1 MIDIKSE
8 YLLKKITKKYKQL
21 PVLKTK
27 LRDVRYHDKKI
38 ISIEGING
46 SGKTTQINIL
56 SKYFRGLIYCVPKY
70 IGFPAEKLIRKSV
83 AMGNKAVGGPII
95 QTLLFLACETS
106 KEFFVAQKSI
116 KEKYILYDRY
126 VDSLWLCQKL
136 ELLKAGFNYDKID
149 IWLKALALFLP
160 SPDLTI
166 VLDAQPKTC
175 IMRTYQRRKTENRDI
190 YTQQIE
196 EILNLRKD
204 FIGIGYK
211 KNEKVY
217 LINANDNIKC
227 VSKKTIEIIKKFIK
241 NNK

>member
-21 PVLKTK
+21 PVLKTE
-27 LRDVRYHDKKI
+27 LGGVRYHDKKI

-46 SGKTTQINIL
+46 SGKTTQIDIL
-56 SKYFRGLIYCVPKY
+56 SRHFKNLIYRVPKY
-70 IGFPAEKLIRKSV
+70 IGLPAEKLIRKSV
-83 AMGNKAVGGPII
+83 AMGNKAI
-95 QTLLFLACETS
+95 LFLICETS
-106 KEFFVAQKSI
+106 KEFFVSQKSV

-126 VDSLWLCQKL
+126 VDSLLLCQKL
-136 ELLKAGFNYDKID
+136 ELLNAGFNYDKID
-149 IWLKALALFLP
+149 IWFKDLALFLP

-204 FIGIGYK
+204 FINIGYGRNK
-211 KNEKVY
+211 KVY
-217 LINANDNIKC
+217 LINANDSIDH
-227 VSKKTIEIIKKFIK
+227 VSKKIIEIIKRFIK
-241 NNK
+241 NNNQNDYYN